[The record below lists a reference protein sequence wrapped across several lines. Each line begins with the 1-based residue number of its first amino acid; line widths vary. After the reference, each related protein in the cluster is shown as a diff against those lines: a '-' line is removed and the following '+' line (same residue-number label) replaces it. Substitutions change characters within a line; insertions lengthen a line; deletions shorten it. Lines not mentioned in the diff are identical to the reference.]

1 MLIKDP
7 IHRDALVSAIEENG
21 KNWEEV
27 AVTVKQPIEVC
38 QKGFDELVKECKK
51 EDNKAKKAILGTGG
65 GPPNPAYKDDPLNS
79 IKKLIEPQ
87 IDGLFTIY
95 DSDAL
100 LMSQY
105 QLSLAEEERI
115 KPIEENIIEFT
126 SDIAP
131 ESFETTPDKPT
142 SCTPVQSR
150 VQILRKKKEA
160 ALSSHRGN
168 KSKTSVKDSF
178 QQLSEAKLELVEL
191 QKKCLEIELKHK
203 EKFRK

>member
-1 MLIKDP
+1 MAEKSTKHTRSRAPNFSKEDQLLLFDSIKPYAHIIECKQTDSVKQSDKQNAWTKITEVFNANTSNLHRTTENLLSCYRNAKSKFKKQHSEAKMLIKDP

-38 QKGFDELVKECKK
+38 QK
-51 EDNKAKKAILGTGG
+51 GG

-126 SDIAP
+126 SGH
-131 ESFETTPDKPT
+131 
-142 SCTPVQSR
+142 
-150 VQILRKKKEA
+150 L
-160 ALSSHRGN
+160 H
-168 KSKTSVKDSF
+168 
-178 QQLSEAKLELVEL
+178 
-191 QKKCLEIELKHK
+191 
-203 EKFRK
+203 